1 MMAPN
6 QEKVVTFKSYVEA
19 EVEEFFFVKNT

>member
-6 QEKVVTFKSYVEA
+6 QEKVVTFKSYFEA
-19 EVEEFFFVKNT
+19 ELAEFFFVKNT